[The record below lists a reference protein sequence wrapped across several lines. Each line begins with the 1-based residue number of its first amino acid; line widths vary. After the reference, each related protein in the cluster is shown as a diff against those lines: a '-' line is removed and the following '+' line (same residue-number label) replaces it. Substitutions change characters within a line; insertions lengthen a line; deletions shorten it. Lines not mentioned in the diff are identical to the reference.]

1 MNVNFERVFV
11 EIGGITETQPH
22 GTDQVAFY
30 RLRPDYTVFCTA
42 DYIKLPQQVRYVNCC
57 VHQVSWLLTFFFSY
71 MSSLGINNNSNFIVT
86 CNFSGSQNSFI
97 SSG

>member
-57 VHQVSWLLTFFFSY
+57 VHQF
-71 MSSLGINNNSNFIVT
+71 GDK
-86 CNFSGSQNSFI
+86 Q
-97 SSG
+97 